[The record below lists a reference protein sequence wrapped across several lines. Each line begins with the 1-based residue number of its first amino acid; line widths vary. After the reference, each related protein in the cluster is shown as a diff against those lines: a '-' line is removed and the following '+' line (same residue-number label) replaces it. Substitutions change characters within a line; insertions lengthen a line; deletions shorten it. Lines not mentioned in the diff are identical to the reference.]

1 LGWRWNGLRPT
12 LAHSGAFTFESFT
25 VNRPPSLPLSVFSVF
40 FRGKKIKADYRDKVG
55 RKP

>member
-1 LGWRWNGLRPT
+1 

-40 FRGKKIKADYRDKVG
+40 FRGKKIKADYRAKVG